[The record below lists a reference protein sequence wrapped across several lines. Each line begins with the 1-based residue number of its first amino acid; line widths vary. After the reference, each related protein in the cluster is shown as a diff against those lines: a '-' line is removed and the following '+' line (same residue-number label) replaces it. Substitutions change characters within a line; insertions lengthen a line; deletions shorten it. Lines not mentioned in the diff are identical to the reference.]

1 MQWTQKT
8 SRQAPSPSNT
18 ASAGRQQSSAQRS
31 RCPITSMPR
40 SERQPPSFAILIKSR
55 VDVFQLAE
63 LPIFV
68 TVLTAPHAPP
78 LSPTATVHRLHQG
91 PHLLCPCSRS
101 LVPRQVVPPF
111 LIVSSQLEAPGSNS
125 LNSWIQP
132 LWLSPRSSSDII
144 PNGWPGHSLP
154 NQRGLN
160 ESHHCEALWGSEIH
174 SQGKGK

>member
-1 MQWTQKT
+1 MIADFRGTAWRSQEKAAETRPLGAVDT
-8 SRQAPSPSNT
+8 EPSRQAPSPSNT

-78 LSPTATVHRLHQG
+78 LSPKATVHRLHQG
-91 PHLLCPCSRS
+91 PRLLCPCSRS

-132 LWLSPRSSSDII
+132 LWLSPLVLIRH
-144 PNGWPGHSLP
+144 HS
-154 NQRGLN
+154 
-160 ESHHCEALWGSEIH
+160 
-174 SQGKGK
+174 